1 MVNHKFASPELPTSV
16 KASAPAD
23 LRFEPIAIAAVA
35 RTYSFPEVFESQS
48 AFVWRVAARLGI
60 SESDLP
66 DVCQEIFV
74 VVHRMLPTFEGR
86 CSLTTWLYSI
96 CLRVVST
103 HRRQVLRRREMS
115 VDALPELAMPSP
127 QLAYLEAREF
137 RDRLDAVLYALP
149 REQRDIFILY
159 ELEELSVPEAAAIIG
174 CPVQTAYSR
183 LHAARRAVL
192 ATLSSEKGR
201 VP

>member
-16 KASAPAD
+16 DAAATELAFDPPAP
-23 LRFEPIAIAAVA
+23 P
-35 RTYSFPEVFESQS
+35 TYSFAEVFEEHSS
-48 AFVWRVAARLGI
+48 FVWRVAARLGT
-60 SESDLP
+60 SQSDLP

-96 CLRVVST
+96 CLRVAST
-103 HRRQVLRRREMS
+103 HRRNVLRRREQA
-115 VDALPELAMPSP
+115 VDALPEPGVPSP

-137 RDRLDAVLYALP
+137 REQLDAVLYALP

-159 ELEELSVPEAAAIIG
+159 ELEELSVPEAAVIIG

-192 ATLSSEKGR
+192 AAFGSEGGAS
-201 VP
+201 

>member
-1 MVNHKFASPELPTSV
+1 MVNHKFAPPKLLTSV
-16 KASAPAD
+16 QATAAATDFGFGERALAP
-23 LRFEPIAIAAVA
+23 FVA
-35 RTYSFPEVFESQS
+35 PTFPEVFEAQS
-48 AFVWRVAARLGI
+48 AFVWKVAARLGTR
-60 SESDLP
+60 EADLP

-103 HRRQVLRRREMS
+103 HRRKVQRRRETPS
-115 VDALPELAMPSP
+115 DELPETSMPS
-127 QLAYLEAREF
+127 QQIAYLEAREF
-137 RDRLDAVLYALP
+137 RDRLDAVLDSLP
-149 REQRDIFILY
+149 REQRDIFVLY
-159 ELEELSVPEAAAIIG
+159 ELEELSVPEAAAVLG

-192 ATLSSEKGR
+192 ASFGSDEGGAA
-201 VP
+201 